1 LNNKNKTLADKSLL
15 SLTWPIFI
23 DLFFIF
29 MINVTDAWFLSQI
42 SDNAAAAAGA
52 MLPILGIGFAFYST
66 LHQAGNSVA
75 GQRIGAKDHKK
86 IASTYGILTLLLLI
100 AGLIMAAIFFL
111 GASTFS
117 SWMGLSGDIA
127 QMSQVYLSTL
137 GLGTWILALRFAT
150 NSILASQGKTT
161 WNMWSTTLMSLI
173 NIIGNY
179 ILIDGKFGAPAM
191 GIQGI
196 AIASI
201 IAWLAS
207 LLFNI
212 VIITYHF
219 KVSIVFPRSW
229 LSLKEHS
236 VPLVKIAAPS
246 VIEPLSWQLVQLLMT
261 TMVVVM
267 GATSLA
273 TRIYCFNIIYIGILY
288 GFAISAGVQLKVA
301 YLIGA
306 NKYKSAQN
314 ELIKGVKIGLIGIVI
329 FLICI
334 ISFSQLLFQV
344 FTDNQEIW
352 LLGSTI
358 LFISIFSEIGR
369 SLNLIVGASLRAC
382 GDAKFTSI
390 VGFTSMWFIALP
402 LAWYFG
408 IYLSWG
414 LVGIYIGSSLDEALR
429 GTSNILR
436 WNSGEWQS
444 KGLYAKSITK

>member
-1 LNNKNKTLADKSLL
+1 MTNKNNTLADKSLL

-29 MINVTDAWFLSQI
+29 MINVTDAWFLSRI

-66 LHQAGNSVA
+66 FHQAGNSIA
-75 GQRIGAKDHKK
+75 GQRIGAKDHEKV
-86 IASTYGILTLLLLI
+86 AGTYGILILLLLI
-100 AGLIMAAIFFL
+100 AGLFMASMFFL
-111 GASTFS
+111 GANTFA
-117 SWMGLSGDIA
+117 SWMGLSGEISE
-127 QMSQVYLSTL
+127 MSQVYLSTL
-137 GLGTWILALRFAT
+137 GLGTWVLALRFAT
-150 NSILASQGKTT
+150 NSILASQGKTK
-161 WNMWSTTLMSLI
+161 WNMWSTTLMSLV

-201 IAWLAS
+201 IAWFSS

-212 VIITYHF
+212 SIIVYHF
-219 KVSIVFPRSW
+219 KVSIVFPRSY
-229 LSLKEHS
+229 SAIKEHGFP
-236 VPLVKIAAPS
+236 VVKIAAPS
-246 VIEPLSWQLVQLLMT
+246 IIEPLSWQLVQLLMT

-288 GFAISAGVQLKVA
+288 GFAISAGIQLKVA
-301 YLIGA
+301 YLMGA
-306 NKYKSAQN
+306 NKYENAQK
-314 ELIKGVKIGLIGIVI
+314 ELVKGVKIGLIGIVI

-344 FTDNQEIW
+344 FTNNQEIW

-358 LFISIFSEIGR
+358 LLISIFSEIGR

-390 VGFTSMWFIALP
+390 IGFTSMWFVALP

-414 LVGIYIGSSLDEALR
+414 LIGIYIGASLDEVLR

-436 WNSGEWQS
+436 WNSGRWQS
-444 KGLYAKSITK
+444 KGLYAKKTS

>member
-1 LNNKNKTLADKSLL
+1 
-15 SLTWPIFI
+15 
-23 DLFFIF
+23 

-66 LHQAGNSVA
+66 LHQAGNSIA
-75 GQRIGAKDHKK
+75 GQRIGAKDDKK
-86 IASTYGILTLLLLI
+86 LAGTYGILTLLLLI
-100 AGLIMAAIFFL
+100 AGLTMALTFFL
-111 GASTFS
+111 GANTFA

-137 GLGTWILALRFAT
+137 GMGTWILALRFAT
-150 NSILASQGKTT
+150 NSILATQGKTT
-161 WNMWSTTLMSLI
+161 WNMWSTSLMSLI

-212 VIITYHF
+212 VIIIYHV
-219 KVSIVFPRSW
+219 KVSIAFPQSW
-229 LSLKEHS
+229 RTLKEQS
-236 VPLVKIAAPS
+236 APLVKIAAPS

-334 ISFSQLLFQV
+334 ISFSPLLFQV
-344 FTDNQEIW
+344 FTENQEIW
-352 LLGSTI
+352 LLGSAI
-358 LFISIFSEIGR
+358 LLISILSEIGR

-390 VGFTSMWFIALP
+390 VGFTSMWFIGLP

-429 GTSNILR
+429 GSSNILR
-436 WNSGEWQS
+436 WHSGKWQS
-444 KGLYAKSITK
+444 KGLYAKNTAK

>member
-1 LNNKNKTLADKSLL
+1 
-15 SLTWPIFI
+15 
-23 DLFFIF
+23 
-29 MINVTDAWFLSQI
+29 MVNVTDAWFLSKI

-66 LHQAGNSVA
+66 FHQAGNSIA
-75 GQRIGAKDHKK
+75 GQRIGAKDHKNV
-86 IASTYGILTLLLLI
+86 AGTYGILILLLLV
-100 AGLIMAAIFFL
+100 AGVIMANVFFW
-111 GASTFS
+111 GASAFS
-117 SWMGLSGDIA
+117 SWMGLSGEIA
-127 QMSQVYLSTL
+127 DMSQVYLSTL

-150 NSILASQGKTT
+150 NSILASQGKTK
-161 WNMWSTTLMSLI
+161 WNMWSTTLMSI
-173 NIIGNY
+173 VNIIGNY
-179 ILIDGKFGAPAM
+179 ILIDGKFGAPAL

-201 IAWLAS
+201 IAWFSS
-207 LLFNI
+207 LLFN
-212 VIITYHF
+212 VIIIRYNF
-219 KVSIVFPRSW
+219 KISVIFPTSW
-229 LSLKEHS
+229 LTVKGYGR
-236 VPLVKIAAPS
+236 PIIKIATPS

-261 TMVVVM
+261 TMVILM

-306 NKYKSAQN
+306 NEYINAQK

-329 FLICI
+329 FLIFI
-334 ISFSQLLFQV
+334 VSFSQLLFQV

-352 LLGSTI
+352 LLGSTV
-358 LFISIFSEIGR
+358 LLVSIFSEIGR

-382 GDAKFTSI
+382 GDARFTSI
-390 VGFTSMWFIALP
+390 IGFTSMWFVALP

-414 LVGIYIGSSLDEALR
+414 LIGIYIGASIDEVLR

-436 WNSGEWQS
+436 WNSGKWQS
-444 KGLYAKSITK
+444 KGLYATQIHK